1 MNAHERR
8 NVGEQGQEQ
17 APPSQWWSNVVDV
30 YYIFVKNSK
39 RDAQHQSDLVGEAQ
53 LLHLYLQ
60 QEAKTEMKNQEQK
73 G

>member
-1 MNAHERR
+1 MNVEMMASKGKSERLLL
-8 NVGEQGQEQ
+8 
-17 APPSQWWSNVVDV
+17 SNVVDV

>member
-1 MNAHERR
+1 MNIEMLASKGKSERLLL
-8 NVGEQGQEQ
+8 
-17 APPSQWWSNVVDV
+17 SNVVDV